1 MKLYFLVMRIQKVSL
16 FRPAKFADR
25 FLRKGTLTDG
35 EEVKSFYKGIRDM
48 LLITNK
54 RIITIDKRGLTGKKQ
69 AYISTPFDQIVS
81 YAIVTAGEFNLE
93 SDVNIYISGLGY
105 IQANILRP
113 TSNIDNLVNIL
124 NELLFK

>member
-1 MKLYFLVMRIQKVSL
+1 MKIQKVSL
-16 FRPAKFADR
+16 LRPAKFADR

-48 LLITNK
+48 LVITNK

>member
-1 MKLYFLVMRIQKVSL
+1 MKIQKVSL
-16 FRPAKFADR
+16 LRPAKFADR

-48 LLITNK
+48 LVITNK
-54 RIITIDKRGLTGKKQ
+54 RIITIDKRGFTGKKQ

-105 IQANILRP
+105 IQANILRT

>member
-1 MKLYFLVMRIQKVSL
+1 MRIQKVSL
-16 FRPAKFADR
+16 LRPAKFADR

-48 LLITNK
+48 LVITNK
-54 RIITIDKRGLTGKKQ
+54 RIITIDKRGFTGKKQ

-124 NELLFK
+124 NELLF